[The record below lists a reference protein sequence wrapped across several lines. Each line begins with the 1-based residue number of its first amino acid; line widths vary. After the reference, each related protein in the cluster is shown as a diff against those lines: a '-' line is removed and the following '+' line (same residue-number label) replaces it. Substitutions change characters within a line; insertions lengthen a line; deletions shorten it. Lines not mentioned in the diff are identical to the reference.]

1 MPTALTRPASIA
13 EAQAAVRAASPGTRI
28 LARGRGTKPPLSTP
42 PDGALALDVSG
53 LSGIIEYEPGEF
65 TFTALAGTP
74 IAEIDAALAEHGQ
87 FLPFDPPL
95 VEAGATLG
103 GTVAAGLS
111 GPGRYR
117 YGGVRDF
124 ILGVRYVDGAGEVV
138 RTGGKVVKN
147 AAGFDISK
155 LMVGSLGALGVLV
168 ELSFK
173 VFPKPEAYATLRVPH
188 PTLDAAL
195 ATLHRLTGSQMDFFA
210 IDLEPVPDGA
220 ILDVRL
226 GGLAAALPE
235 RLARLRGLTG
245 DGEVLTD
252 DADAA
257 HWRAAREFTWR
268 PEDSALVKVP
278 VTPGRIARLDAELTG
293 PSTGPSTGSGP
304 AHPLFFE
311 RRYSAGGQVA
321 WLAWPGPSDV
331 LDETLKA
338 LDLSGLV
345 VLGQPGA
352 ARSARLGVRAGQ
364 SFEQRVKAAFDPAAR
379 FVEV

>member
-1 MPTALTRPASIA
+1 MPTDLTRPADIA
-13 EAQAAVRAASPGTRI
+13 EVQDAVRGAPLGARI

-42 PDGALALDVSG
+42 PEGVVALDVSG

-74 IAEIDAALAEHGQ
+74 IAEIAAALAEHGQ

-124 ILGVRYVDGAGEVV
+124 ILGVRYVDSAGEVV

-155 LMVGSLGALGVLV
+155 LMVGSLGALGILV
-168 ELSFK
+168 ELTFK
-173 VFPKPEAYATLRVPH
+173 VFPKPEAYATLRVYH
-188 PTLDAAL
+188 SALDDAL
-195 ATLHRLTGSQMDFFA
+195 ATLHRLTGSPMEFFA
-210 IDLEPVPDGA
+210 LDLEPAPDGA
-220 ILDVRL
+220 ILWVRL
-226 GGLAAALPE
+226 GGLAAALPD
-235 RLARLRGLTG
+235 RLARLRALTG
-245 DGEVLTD
+245 GGDILMDVE
-252 DADAA
+252 DAA
-257 HWRAAREFTWR
+257 CWRAVREFTWR
-268 PEDSALVKVP
+268 PEDAALVKVP
-278 VTPGRIARLDAELTG
+278 VTPGRIARLETD
-293 PSTGPSTGSGP
+293 PVGPSTGSGH
-304 AHPLFFE
+304 AHPGIPV

-321 WLAWPGPSDV
+321 WIAWPPAA
-331 LDETLKA
+331 LDDLDAVLKA

-345 VLGQPGA
+345 VLGQPGQT
-352 ARSARLGVRAGQ
+352 RLGARTGQ
-364 SFEQRVKAAFDPAAR
+364 SFERRVKAALDPDAR

>member
-13 EAQAAVRAASPGTRI
+13 EVQAAVRDATPGARI

-42 PDGALALDVSG
+42 PEGAVALDVSS

-74 IAEIDAALAEHGQ
+74 ISEITATLADHGQ

-155 LMVGSLGALGVLV
+155 LMVGSLGSLGVLV

-173 VFPKPEAYATLRVPH
+173 VFPRPEAYATLCVPH

-210 IDLEPVPDGA
+210 IDLAPTPDGA
-220 ILDVRL
+220 ILEVRL
-226 GGLAAALPE
+226 GGLAAALPD

-245 DGEVLTD
+245 GGDTLM
-252 DADAA
+252 DAEDAA
-257 HWRAAREFTWR
+257 CWRAAREFTWL
-268 PEDSALVKVP
+268 PEGSALVKMP
-278 VTPGRIARLDAELTG
+278 VTPGRIARLEAELIG
-293 PSTGPSTGSGP
+293 PSTGL
-304 AHPLFFE
+304 AHALAGIPV

-321 WLAWPGPSDV
+321 WIAWSGS
-331 LDETLKA
+331 LDDLDAALKP
-338 LDLSGLV
+338 LDLAGLV
-345 VLGQPGA
+345 VLGQPGQ
-352 ARSARLGVRAGQ
+352 RRLGARTGQ
-364 SFEQRVKAAFDPAAR
+364 SFEQRVKAALDPGAR